1 MRPALCFFL
10 TLWPSHST
18 LAFEPKTALEVDYGN
33 ALQPLV
39 NVSVGGQWLQLV
51 LDVSSA
57 YTVVSVQEDKACVP
71 ATLEPCYS
79 YKVAAQRGGLHIC
92 AENNVQRSCQPCS
105 QKNYG
110 CTTFLQGPANAT
122 PLEDHLNID
131 GLLYDQT
138 GIEAIDDAMLQLAGQ
153 ERSIL
158 AWSGVPVRL
167 LVAPLELSK
176 PPPPNISLDLFRG
189 TNGILGASG
198 ASLSCRNTTLWLM
211 LLQQLNVQRFALD
224 FRPPPAAVLKDPGP
238 SRVVFNEIDAEFA
251 PTLLW
256 SQPKQTGDCVNDA
269 RHELIVYHPEVCGVD
284 LLYNASSNWL
294 AVIDTSGPCLVF
306 PPFLFDRVRTYVP
319 LDCPFAIGEKSEGRL
334 CSPRGGPG
342 QRAKLPTFSFRLQDT
357 AEPEPPKLSL
367 ALERLVF
374 RNATGDELVCIA
386 RQDKITEAVPADM
399 MYTHISLGSMAVAAM
414 YTVVDLQNNS
424 IGLATRG
431 DPTSESSEE
440 GCAKPVTCLAMQSFF
455 PPLNLCEDPRCSEY
469 MLMTLD
475 ETTKT
480 CVWKTSVPVVFAL
493 LVVGLA
499 GLDFL
504 SHRLYKQAIHRA
516 SEFSQ

>member
-1 MRPALCFFL
+1 MRQALCFFL
-10 TLWPSHST
+10 ALRS
-18 LAFEPKTALEVDYGN
+18 LALEPKTALDVDYGE

-39 NVSVGGQWLQLV
+39 NVSVGGQWLRLV

-57 YTVVSVQEDKACVP
+57 YTIVFVQEDKACAP

-79 YKVAAQRGGLHIC
+79 YKVAAQKGGLHVC
-92 AENNVQRSCQPCS
+92 AENNVQKSCLLGRDKKYS
-105 QKNYG
+105 

-122 PLEDHLNID
+122 PLDDALIID
-131 GLLYDQT
+131 GLKYDQK

-153 ERSIL
+153 EKSIL
-158 AWSGVPVRL
+158 SWSSAPVRL
-167 LVAPLELSK
+167 MVAPMEVAGN
-176 PPPPNISLDLFRG
+176 PPNISLDLFRG

-198 ASLSCRNTTLWLM
+198 PSLSCRNTTLWHL
-211 LLQQLNVQRFALD
+211 LLQQLKVQRFALD

-238 SRVVFNEIDAEFA
+238 SRVVFNEVDAEFA
-251 PTLLW
+251 PKLLW
-256 SQPKQTGDCVNDA
+256 SQPKQTGDTVNDG
-269 RHELIVYHPEVCGVD
+269 RHELLVFHPEVCGVD

-294 AVIDTSGPCLVF
+294 TVIDTSGPCLAF

-319 LDCPFAIGEKSEGRL
+319 LDCPFGMGEKSEGRL
-334 CSPRGGPG
+334 CSPRRGPG
-342 QRAKLPTFSFRLQDT
+342 QTTKLPTFSFHLQDT
-357 AEPEPPKLSL
+357 QEPKPPKLSL

-374 RNATGDELVCIA
+374 RNATGAELVCIA
-386 RQDKITEAVPADM
+386 RQDTLPEAVPTDM
-399 MYTHISLGSMAVAAM
+399 LYTHISLGSMAVAAM
-414 YTVVDLQNNS
+414 YTVVDLQNHS
-424 IGLATRG
+424 VGLASRG
-431 DPTSESSEE
+431 DPASESSED
-440 GCAKPVTCLAMQSFF
+440 GCAKPVTCLAMQSYF
-455 PPLNLCEDPRCSEY
+455 PPLNLCEDPECSEY

-499 GLDFL
+499 GLDLL
-504 SHRLYKQAIHRA
+504 SHRLYKQAIQRA